1 MDESEC
7 YVESVAVSY
16 FWASYRNMIKSIG
29 YVMVFD
35 VGDFLKNMF
44 ISWDNRYL

>member
-35 VGDFLKNMF
+35 LGEVLKN
-44 ISWDNRYL
+44 IIITYNDKYL